1 MASTTVASYNQMVP
15 ADALRWSLV
24 SIRLGLWI
32 STPMLA
38 ALCSILSNAAP
49 NEYEGK
55 RIASVQFDP
64 AMQPLTF
71 DQLMAMLPLRI
82 GEPLRAS
89 EVRDAIQRL
98 YQTGEYTDIA
108 VDATLAPD
116 GGVTLK
122 FITKPAY
129 FLGYFD
135 VKGVPEP
142 PNEGQLLVATKLT
155 LGDDYEASETAAA
168 VSRIA
173 DLLKRNG
180 FYNAGVEP
188 STSTR
193 RATQDVLINFQV
205 APGQRARF
213 DGLMFSGN
221 ALRPLD
227 KLIQSSG
234 WKKWSAWLGWHQL
247 TETRLQN
254 GLQNIR
260 SWYPKHD
267 HLLAQVRLVSLDYN
281 SVANTVVPDLAINP
295 GPPVFVRL
303 RGAKLSAGK
312 LRSLLPIY
320 EERSIDQDLVEEGTN
335 DLASYFQTQGYLDAK
350 ADYLMATSSN
360 GEELIDYHVDL
371 GVRHKIVKVAIQ
383 GNHYFDD
390 DTIRERMSV
399 IPSTFIRYRH
409 GRYSR
414 SGLERDLDAIRSL
427 YRANGFRNVKVTSR
441 LIDNYKGVPANVAIF
456 IDIREGPQWFVS
468 QLTLEGISDTF
479 RPALMLLLHST
490 QGQPYSDLNIATDRD
505 NVLDYYFNRGYPS
518 AKFDFT
524 AVPASE
530 PDRVNLTFIVT
541 PGARV
546 FVRNVLVYGLNRT
559 RPDLVR
565 DRISL
570 HEGDP
575 LSQAE
580 ISESQRR
587 LYDLGIFS
595 RVDPAIQNPD
605 GDEPTKNVLFSMA
618 EAGRYSMNVGVGAE
632 IGRIGGGTT
641 SLDSPAGVTGFSP
654 RFLFGISRLNFLGLG
669 HTISLQTL
677 VSTLEQRAL
686 LTYVAPQFLGN
697 PQLSLQFSGLFD
709 ISHDVRTFSA
719 RREEGSVQLGQKLSR
734 ANTVQY
740 RFTYR
745 KVNIL
750 GTPLVSPELIPLLSQ
765 PVRVGFLSTSFI
777 QDKRD
782 DPIDSH
788 RGSYT
793 SIDLALASSV
803 FGSQTG
809 FGRVVVRNSSYYQLT
824 KNLVLARTT
833 QFGLIER
840 YAGLPEIPLAERFF
854 GGGAFSNR
862 AFPDFQAGPR
872 DLTTGFPIGG
882 NALLTNT
889 IELRFPLIG
898 DNLGGVLFN
907 DLGNVYS
914 SVDTISLRFRQENL
928 QDFNYAVQGFGF
940 GLRYRTPL
948 GPVRLDFSLSPD
960 SPRFFG
966 CQGSINQLY
975 QCGVPG
981 SSVPQTVQRINVF
994 QFHFTLGQ
1002 AF

>member
-1 MASTTVASYNQMVP
+1 MLGG
-15 ADALRWSLV
+15 DALRWTIV
-24 SIRLGLWI
+24 STRLGLWI

-38 ALCSILSNAAP
+38 VLCSILLNAAS

-55 RIASVQFDP
+55 PIATVQFDP

-82 GEPLRAS
+82 GQPLRAS
-89 EVRDAIQRL
+89 DLRDSIQRL
-98 YQTGEYTDIA
+98 YQTGEYADIA
-108 VDATLAPD
+108 VDATLA
-116 GGVTLK
+116 GASVNLK

-129 FLGYFD
+129 FIGFFD
-135 VKGVPEP
+135 VNGVPEP

-155 LGDDYEASETAAA
+155 LGGPYQPGDTTAA
-168 VSRIA
+168 VGRIT

-188 STSTR
+188 ATSRREATQEVHIDYHVDPGR
-193 RATQDVLINFQV
+193 RAK
-205 APGQRARF
+205 F
-213 DGLMFSGN
+213 DGLVANGDT
-221 ALRPLD
+221 LRPLEN
-227 KLIQSSG
+227 LIHSSS
-234 WKKWSAWLGWHQL
+234 WKRFGGLFGWHQL

-254 GLQNIR
+254 GVDNIR
-260 SWYPKHD
+260 AWYPKHD
-267 HLLAQVRLVSLDYN
+267 RLLAQVTLLNLDYDAD
-281 SVANTVVPDLAINP
+281 ANTVTPVLAINP
-295 GPPVFVRL
+295 GPPVLVSL
-303 RGAKLSAGK
+303 RGAKLSSGK

-320 EERSIDQDLVEEGTN
+320 EERSVDRDLLEEGSR
-335 DLASYFQTQGYLDAK
+335 DLASYFETQGYFDAK
-350 ADYLMATSSN
+350 ADYMTATPAN
-360 GEELIDYHVDL
+360 GEQLIDYHVDL
-371 GVRHKIVKVAIQ
+371 GVRHKIAKLEIH
-383 GNHYFDD
+383 GNHYFDNE
-390 DTIRERMSV
+390 TIRERMSV
-399 IPSTFIRYRH
+399 IPATLIRYRH

-414 SGLERDLDAIRSL
+414 NALERDLDAIRNL
-427 YRANGFRNVKVTSR
+427 YRSNGFRDVEVTSR
-441 LIDNYKGVPANVAIF
+441 VIDDYNSAPAHIAIF
-456 IDIREGPQWFVS
+456 VQITEGPQWFVS
-468 QLTLEGISDTF
+468 KLDLQGVSEES
-479 RPALMLLLHST
+479 RPALLMLLHST
-490 QGQPYSDLNIATDRD
+490 LGQPYSDLNIATDRD
-505 NVLDYYFNRGYPS
+505 GVLDYYFNNGYPA

-524 AVPASE
+524 
-530 PDRVNLTFIVT
+530 LTPSAQANHMDLAFIVT
-541 PGARV
+541 PGERIY
-546 FVRNVLVYGLNRT
+546 VRNVVVDGLKRT
-559 RPDLVR
+559 RPDVVT

-570 HEGDP
+570 HAGDP
-575 LSQAE
+575 LSQSE
-580 ISESQRR
+580 INGSQRR

-595 RVDPAIQNPD
+595 RVDAAIQNPD
-605 GDEPTKNVLFSMA
+605 GDEPTKYVLYSIE

-641 SLDSPAGVTGFSP
+641 SLDSPAGVTGFTP
-654 RFLFGISRLNFLGLG
+654 RFSFGISRLNFFGLG
-669 HTISLQTL
+669 HTMSLQTL
-677 VSTLEQRAL
+677 ISTLEQRAL

-697 PQLSLQFSGLFD
+697 PNLSLQFSGLFD
-709 ISHDVRTFSA
+709 HSHDIRTFSSQ
-719 RREEGSVQLGQKLSR
+719 REEGSVQLGQKLSR
-734 ANTVQY
+734 ANTLQY

-765 PVRVGFLSTSFI
+765 PVHVGFLSMSFI

-793 SIDLALASSV
+793 SIDVALATSV
-803 FGSQTG
+803 LGSQTG
-809 FGRVVVRNSSYYQLT
+809 FGRVVARNSTYYQLT
-824 KNLVLARTT
+824 KDLVFARTT

-872 DLTTGFPIGG
+872 DPTTGFPIGG

-898 DNLGGVLFN
+898 DNLSGVLFN
-907 DLGNVYS
+907 DMGNVYS
-914 SVDTISLRFRQENL
+914 AVNKISLRFRQENL
-928 QDFNYAVQGFGF
+928 QDFDYAVQGFGF

-948 GPVRLDFSLSPD
+948 GPVRVDFSLSPN

-966 CQGSINQLY
+966 CEGSINQLY

-994 QFHFTLGQ
+994 QFHFSLGQ